1 VSYNFTVL
9 AVDTFNRANESPLNS
24 ATWTIPAGNTVA
36 QPIAIVSDE
45 ATMSSSAVSA
55 GEPAWEGWIGS
66 DTWGPNQYASIQ
78 IDTLAED
85 GLSFVS
91 LLLRTKAGANGST
104 IGTQYTFNVFGV
116 NTPSSGVIFTA
127 NTATPGLVSLGVSN
141 LGKSGV
147 LTFVPGAKMV
157 AGISGNNWFLQY
169 NGQIILSGI
178 DNQISKGTG
187 TVQLALF
194 DPTPANVQVSN
205 FSAGTLMSYTI
216 KLNGPIQVF
225 DSNNNTIFTQP
236 LTGISVPVTDYSQG
250 SLSVSAAAAAIPLPA
265 TNTNFA
271 YLQNVGT
278 ATAVVSWTP
287 QGGSGAIVQD
297 LGVSSAMAAMQV
309 TQSGVTGVT
318 AITVS
323 CAAATTVSYILG
335 G

>member
-1 VSYNFTVL
+1 MSYIFTAL
-9 AVDTFNRANESPLNS
+9 AVDTFNRANENPLNP
-24 ATWTIPAGNTVA
+24 TNWTIPAGNT
-36 QPIAIVSDE
+36 IAHAIEIVSDE
-45 ATMSSSAVSA
+45 AI
-55 GEPAWEGWIGS
+55 PATTSGGWEGWIGS
-66 DTWGPNQYASIQ
+66 DTWSPNQYASVQ
-78 IDTLAED
+78 IDTLATD
-85 GLSFVS
+85 NQSTVS
-91 LLLRTKAGANGST
+91 LLLRTTAGASGIAN
-104 IGTQYTFNVFGV
+104 GTQYTFNAFGV
-116 NTPSSGVIFTA
+116 TSPSSGIVFTVTLTPPGVIAIGALNLGTS
-127 NTATPGLVSLGVSN
+127 GVVSL
-141 LGKSGV
+141 
-147 LTFVPGAKMV
+147 VPGAKMV
-157 AGISGNNWFLQY
+157 AGISGNYYFLMY
-169 NGQIILSGI
+169 NNVILISGI
-178 DNQISKGTG
+178 NNTIPKGTG
-187 TVQLALF
+187 TVQLYLF

-205 FSAGTLMSYTI
+205 FSAGILMSYTI

-225 DSNNNTIFTQP
+225 DSSNNTIFTQP

-323 CAAATTVSYILG
+323 CAAATTIAYILG